1 MAGEYFSVVLKIINP
16 SSEFTIPIE
25 ACIQM
30 RDKNNDK
37 IIISNISSID
47 KKIHRNESFISE
59 DGVNWHDIFITSN
72 GDTPLSYRINE
83 QFLPD
88 PPEDEYPEKMTG
100 GNICMKVFSLKDLPD
115 MPTPGFDIN
124 NDGSATA
131 LDISEMLSLISEK
144 KYIANADLNHDGEI
158 TAADLVILI
167 SALLT
172 SD

>member
-1 MAGEYFSVVLKIINP
+1 
-16 SSEFTIPIE
+16 
-25 ACIQM
+25 
-30 RDKNNDK
+30 
-37 IIISNISSID
+37 
-47 KKIHRNESFISE
+47 
-59 DGVNWHDIFITSN
+59 
-72 GDTPLSYRINE
+72 
-83 QFLPD
+83 
-88 PPEDEYPEKMTG
+88 
-100 GNICMKVFSLKDLPD
+100 MKVFSLKDLPD